1 MPFTPSMKSYTHD
14 IVQRLLELHALE
26 DRLAALSGDKQRINA
41 ESLIKS
47 LRAKLPVGVLL
58 LHDKMR
64 ARGKRSVAGVRRG
77 VCSGCHLALGFGN
90 VAAVR
95 AGELRRC
102 GNCGRY
108 VYLVEEEESAL
119 PPKTKRKAA
128 TRIVPAKTLGHAILG
143 PRAALPASRRLRS
156 PNRSP

>member
-1 MPFTPSMKSYTHD
+1 MKSYTHD

-26 DRLAALSGDKQRINA
+26 DRLAAPSGDAERINA
-41 ESLIKS
+41 EALIKS
-47 LRAKLPVGVLL
+47 LRAKLPVGVLI

-77 VCSGCHLALGFGN
+77 VCSGCHLALGVGN

-95 AGELRRC
+95 ARELRRC

-108 VYLVEEEESAL
+108 VYVMEEDESAL
-119 PPKTKRKAA
+119 PTKAKRKPA
-128 TRIVPAKTLGHAILG
+128 TRSVPVSG
-143 PRAALPASRRLRS
+143 
-156 PNRSP
+156 